1 MQTLFLCTGQREPQG
16 KIINNFELNQ
26 LNCLSW
32 GLHLDQ
38 VYFLAIII
46 MMILKTS
53 QSLYPT
59 LELMMTSALLV
70 PMVFRERLFGDL
82 NNHSTGFYA
91 CPD

>member
-1 MQTLFLCTGQREPQG
+1 MVSSHGEICPKKHCSFEKERSIWLGGGGGGQTLFLCTGQREPQG

-46 MMILKTS
+46 MMI
-53 QSLYPT
+53 
-59 LELMMTSALLV
+59 
-70 PMVFRERLFGDL
+70 
-82 NNHSTGFYA
+82 
-91 CPD
+91 